1 MSEEKVHL
9 VSETLKYS
17 DGSEKV
23 VTFNLPEEVKE
34 DEIDAQLAAEAVV
47 EETPVDEDGKPL
59 DPFAKEAEEAPSVE
73 TE

>member
-1 MSEEKVHL
+1 MNEEKVHL

-23 VTFNLPEEVKE
+23 ITFNLPEEIKE
-34 DEIDAQLAAEAVV
+34 DEIDAQLAV
-47 EETPVDEDGKPL
+47 EPVQAPVDEDGNPI

>member
-23 VTFNLPEEVKE
+23 VTFNLPEEIVE
-34 DEIDAQLAAEAVV
+34 DEIDAEIAEEIV
-47 EETPVDEDGKPL
+47 EEKEVSDPMEGGIPEGDGSSL
-59 DPFAKEAEEAPSVE
+59 SDE
-73 TE
+73 TEK